1 MLTTNDNR
9 PKYYSLN
16 NTITGIASAIGPLL
30 GVALLRLDFKVVCF
44 GAASCFMINFVLSR
58 VAMPPIMRQAK
69 SYAVMP
75 AVKRIAKDRP
85 YQIFV
90 LLMMVF
96 WLGASQIDI
105 TYPLRV
111 QEIYGSADGVGIM
124 YTVYAVVMAVLQ
136 YPLVALASKRFSSR
150 AAVVIGT
157 GIITAAL
164 IATPFAADV
173 KSFMAIVACY
183 AVGMILARPNQ
194 QNIAV
199 SMADTRALGMY
210 LGVNSTAFAIG
221 KGFGTIIGG
230 ASFDMAKKYTL
241 ENQHYTF
248 GESDAWL
255 DLWCHT
261 VWQETGNAFS
271 CLAPAVQFGRLG
283 AALTLEALGRRW
295 GWEKTKVWRFFQKN
309 EDAFALHRLPGSY
322 GCLIFNRLYP
332 LDTEASLPTGAEIER
347 IIEKMRICAG
357 NVHIG
362 GSDNARLNK
371 MILWYSRRIIIMRT
385 TDYAEQVSKNRVAL
399 SSPIIRAYISL
410 CWNCQNCIY
419 DCRGVSSRLRRIDAN
434 HIRGLCAYAVF
445 FLNSRNRKGES
456 T

>member
-1 MLTTNDNR
+1 METQINQRRGLLILLFFTFFMVVGFDMIMPLVIGHYVNNVGLTATAVSVALAIRQFSQQGLAMIGGALADRFQVKTLISVGVFLRVLGFLTLAFSSAYGMLIAAMILIGLGGVLFEMPYQSAIAMLTTNDNR

-90 LLMMVF
+90 LLMVF

-241 ENQHYTF
+241 ENAPWYLYGVLVGTAMIGFMLYKNF
-248 GESDAWL
+248 GTPKD
-255 DLWCHT
+255 
-261 VWQETGNAFS
+261 ET
-271 CLAPAVQFGRLG
+271 
-283 AALTLEALGRRW
+283 
-295 GWEKTKVWRFFQKN
+295 EKQK
-309 EDAFALHRLPGSY
+309 
-322 GCLIFNRLYP
+322 
-332 LDTEASLPTGAEIER
+332 
-347 IIEKMRICAG
+347 
-357 NVHIG
+357 
-362 GSDNARLNK
+362 
-371 MILWYSRRIIIMRT
+371 
-385 TDYAEQVSKNRVAL
+385 Q
-399 SSPIIRAYISL
+399 
-410 CWNCQNCIY
+410 
-419 DCRGVSSRLRRIDAN
+419 
-434 HIRGLCAYAVF
+434 
-445 FLNSRNRKGES
+445 
-456 T
+456 

>member
-1 MLTTNDNR
+1 METQINQRRGLLILLFFTFFMVVGFDMIMPLVIGHDVNNVGLTATAVSVALAIRQFSQQGLAMIGGALADRFQVKTLISVGVFLRVLGFLTLAFSSAYGMLIAAMILIGLGGVLFEMPYQSAIAMLTTNDNR

-241 ENQHYTF
+241 ENAPWYLYGVLVGTAMIGFMSYKNF
-248 GESDAWL
+248 GTPKD
-255 DLWCHT
+255 
-261 VWQETGNAFS
+261 ET
-271 CLAPAVQFGRLG
+271 
-283 AALTLEALGRRW
+283 
-295 GWEKTKVWRFFQKN
+295 EKQK
-309 EDAFALHRLPGSY
+309 
-322 GCLIFNRLYP
+322 
-332 LDTEASLPTGAEIER
+332 
-347 IIEKMRICAG
+347 
-357 NVHIG
+357 
-362 GSDNARLNK
+362 
-371 MILWYSRRIIIMRT
+371 
-385 TDYAEQVSKNRVAL
+385 Q
-399 SSPIIRAYISL
+399 
-410 CWNCQNCIY
+410 
-419 DCRGVSSRLRRIDAN
+419 
-434 HIRGLCAYAVF
+434 
-445 FLNSRNRKGES
+445 
-456 T
+456 

>member
-1 MLTTNDNR
+1 METQINQRRGLLILLFFTFFMVVGFDMIMPLVIGHYVNNVGLTATAVSVALAIRQFSQQGLAMIGGALADRFQVKTLISVGVFLRVLGFLTLAFSSAYGMLIAAMILIGLGGVLFEMPYQSAIAMLTTNDNR

-58 VAMPPIMRQAK
+58 VAMPPIMRQSK

-105 TYPLRV
+105 TYPIRV

-241 ENQHYTF
+241 ENAPWYLYGVLVGTAMIGFMLYKNF
-248 GESDAWL
+248 GTPKD
-255 DLWCHT
+255 
-261 VWQETGNAFS
+261 ET
-271 CLAPAVQFGRLG
+271 
-283 AALTLEALGRRW
+283 
-295 GWEKTKVWRFFQKN
+295 EKQK
-309 EDAFALHRLPGSY
+309 
-322 GCLIFNRLYP
+322 
-332 LDTEASLPTGAEIER
+332 
-347 IIEKMRICAG
+347 
-357 NVHIG
+357 
-362 GSDNARLNK
+362 
-371 MILWYSRRIIIMRT
+371 
-385 TDYAEQVSKNRVAL
+385 Q
-399 SSPIIRAYISL
+399 
-410 CWNCQNCIY
+410 
-419 DCRGVSSRLRRIDAN
+419 
-434 HIRGLCAYAVF
+434 
-445 FLNSRNRKGES
+445 
-456 T
+456 

>member
-1 MLTTNDNR
+1 MLGSVETQINQRRGLLILLFFTFFMVVGFDMIMPLVIGHYVNNVGLTATAVSVALAIRQFSQQGLAMIGGALADRFQVKTLISVGVFLRVLGFLTLAFSSAYGMLIAAMILIGLGGVLFEMPYQSAIAMLTTNDNR

-75 AVKRIAKDRP
+75 AAKRIAKDRP

-241 ENQHYTF
+241 ENAPWYLYGVLVGTAMIGFMLYKNF
-248 GESDAWL
+248 GTPKD
-255 DLWCHT
+255 
-261 VWQETGNAFS
+261 ET
-271 CLAPAVQFGRLG
+271 
-283 AALTLEALGRRW
+283 
-295 GWEKTKVWRFFQKN
+295 EKQK
-309 EDAFALHRLPGSY
+309 
-322 GCLIFNRLYP
+322 
-332 LDTEASLPTGAEIER
+332 
-347 IIEKMRICAG
+347 
-357 NVHIG
+357 
-362 GSDNARLNK
+362 
-371 MILWYSRRIIIMRT
+371 
-385 TDYAEQVSKNRVAL
+385 Q
-399 SSPIIRAYISL
+399 
-410 CWNCQNCIY
+410 
-419 DCRGVSSRLRRIDAN
+419 
-434 HIRGLCAYAVF
+434 
-445 FLNSRNRKGES
+445 
-456 T
+456 